1 MTVTILSASGA
12 ALIGVVA
19 AVSKRTRF
27 GSSRARGGYNC
38 CEFCDAPL
46 HRDPEHTWR
55 YSGTCAKCGRAQP
68 WAAAPSAP
76 SAPAH
81 A

>member
-1 MTVTILSASGA
+1 MTMTLLSASGA

-19 AVSKRTRF
+19 VVSKSRF

-38 CEFCDAPL
+38 CEYCAHPL
-46 HRDPEHTWR
+46 PRDPDHTWR

-68 WAAAPSAP
+68 WAGATTNA
-76 SAPAH
+76 
-81 A
+81 